1 MDVRGN
7 RQSVGE
13 WWEVDG
19 EIEDLYEGWEVGGDV
34 RAGGKRISGSA
45 VILFRLLLIVLIAD
59 YIYPLL
65 TGGRNLGIYQAK
77 KGGERTT

>member
-1 MDVRGN
+1 M
-7 RQSVGE
+7 GE

-34 RAGGKRISGSA
+34 RAGGKCISGSA
-45 VILFRLLLIVLIAD
+45 VILFRLLLIVLVAD

-65 TGGRNLGIYQAK
+65 TRAEI
-77 KGGERTT
+77 